1 MGKISRSEWVNTQ
14 ANPDQKCPLPW
25 VVREFRRIGV
35 INVTIIFFYFFIFF
49 MWVGAGGG
57 GRLLRYNYPGM
68 RLKHGLKNFSHHLE
82 KVMKTLVP
90 FILLRVAV
98 LF

>member
-1 MGKISRSEWVNTQ
+1 MG
-14 ANPDQKCPLPW
+14 
-25 VVREFRRIGV
+25 
-35 INVTIIFFYFFIFF
+35 
-49 MWVGAGGG
+49 GAGGG
-57 GRLLRYNYPGM
+57 GVGLIRYNYPGM
-68 RLKHGLKNFSHHLE
+68 KRKHGLKNFSHHLE

>member
-1 MGKISRSEWVNTQ
+1 MG
-14 ANPDQKCPLPW
+14 
-25 VVREFRRIGV
+25 
-35 INVTIIFFYFFIFF
+35 
-49 MWVGAGGG
+49 GAGGG
-57 GRLLRYNYPGM
+57 QGGLSYNYPGM
-68 RLKHGLKNFSHHLE
+68 RRRHGLKSFSHHLE

>member
-1 MGKISRSEWVNTQ
+1 MLLLF
-14 ANPDQKCPLPW
+14 C
-25 VVREFRRIGV
+25 
-35 INVTIIFFYFFIFF
+35 FFD
-49 MWVGAGGG
+49 VGGGGG
-57 GRLLRYNYPGM
+57 GRRLLIYNYPDM
-68 RLKHGLKNFSHHLE
+68 RRKHGLKNFSHHLE

>member
-1 MGKISRSEWVNTQ
+1 M
-14 ANPDQKCPLPW
+14 
-25 VVREFRRIGV
+25 
-35 INVTIIFFYFFIFF
+35 
-49 MWVGAGGG
+49 GGG
-57 GRLLRYNYPGM
+57 GEGGAGVLRYNYPGM
-68 RLKHGLKNFSHHLE
+68 RRKHGLKNFSHHLE